1 MGKLTVPT
9 PPVQF
14 EGAATSHAQPSPLLG
29 EHSRAI
35 LTELGWDNQTIDR
48 LISAGTVAETPLP

>member
-1 MGKLTVPT
+1 VPT